1 MKGLTQTELSEDAT
15 GVLNFMASKT
25 VFMILNNKRSK
36 EEVGLEITVG
46 TETIRESDHTK
57 LLGVEIQNTQKW
69 NIHVK
74 NLTNSLTIDCS
85 KLEES
90 RAKSQK
96 KI

>member
-1 MKGLTQTELSEDAT
+1 MKGLTQTDLSEDAT

-57 LLGVEIQNTQKW
+57 LLGVEI
-69 NIHVK
+69 
-74 NLTNSLTIDCS
+74 
-85 KLEES
+85 
-90 RAKSQK
+90 
-96 KI
+96 

>member
-1 MKGLTQTELSEDAT
+1 
-15 GVLNFMASKT
+15 MASNGLVANPSKI

-69 NIHVK
+69 NMHA
-74 NLTNSLTIDCS
+74 LL
-85 KLEES
+85 LYL
-90 RAKSQK
+90 
-96 KI
+96 